1 MRTAFETDFNTRI
14 KHNLE
19 KGDPFKYAVYKLIG
33 RQEIHKKSI
42 PQVIL
47 TTEDWMWFQLSLV
60 REVPSVGSG
69 ITGKHAGYALRDLGA
84 LVVKYGEDD
93 LAEGRLR
100 PLVYFQRLLLT
111 AQFEKVNTS
120 RLLSMDG
127 LHTD

>member
-1 MRTAFETDFNTRI
+1 
-14 KHNLE
+14 
-19 KGDPFKYAVYKLIG
+19 
-33 RQEIHKKSI
+33 
-42 PQVIL
+42 
-47 TTEDWMWFQLSLV
+47 MWFQLSLV